1 MAQIKIEDL
10 MNGIQANN
18 DAMNNGFYGVND
30 TVNQAAAAVI
40 KHQDAGIAQLEQELN
55 DGLYGVA
62 DTVNQVG
69 AANMKHTTSEAD
81 RVIANN
87 NSNMSKLLGKHS
99 GFDWFIITL
108 IGVLGGVIAGFLA
121 KYGVT
126 SQTAFVRINDER
138 ICDAV
143 GNVIKYTPAASIDI
157 LWPWIVAFVV
167 VTALA
172 AFFIA
177 AAFMP
182 CGNDENN

>member
-1 MAQIKIEDL
+1 MAKIRIEDL
-10 MNGIQANN
+10 MTEIQANN
-18 DAMNNGFYGVND
+18 DAMDAGFYGVND

-40 KHQDAGIAQLEQELN
+40 KNQNDGIAKLEQELD
-55 DGLYGVA
+55 DGLYGIA
-62 DTVNQVG
+62 ETVNQTG
-69 AANMKHTTSEAD
+69 AANMKHTTKEAD
-81 RVIANN
+81 RIID
-87 NSNMSKLLGKHS
+87 NSNKNMNKLLGKHS

>member
-1 MAQIKIEDL
+1 MAKIRIEDL
-10 MNGIQANN
+10 MTEIQANN

-40 KHQDAGIAQLEQELN
+40 KHQDASIAQLEQELN

-69 AANMKHTTSEAD
+69 AANMKHTTSEANRIID
-81 RVIANN
+81 
-87 NSNMSKLLGKHS
+87 NSNKNINKLLGKHT

-108 IGVLGGVIAGFLA
+108 IGILGGVIAGFLA

-126 SQTAFVRINDER
+126 SQTAFVRVNDEIIR
-138 ICDAV
+138 DAV
-143 GNVIKYTPAASIDI
+143 GNVISYTPAASVDI
-157 LWPWIVAFVV
+157 LWPWIVAFVAV
-167 VTALA
+167 VAIA

-182 CGNDENN
+182 CSNDEN